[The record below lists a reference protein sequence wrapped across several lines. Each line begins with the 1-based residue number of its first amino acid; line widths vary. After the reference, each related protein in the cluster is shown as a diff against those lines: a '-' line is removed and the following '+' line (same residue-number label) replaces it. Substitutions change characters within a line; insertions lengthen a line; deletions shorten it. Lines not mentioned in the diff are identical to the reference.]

1 MLLHQGRQ
9 AALLAVPVPEA
20 GQHQQGDHRHHE
32 QGDQR
37 NGKLLQR
44 KPSPPWCHD
53 RNTGRAAHEPVS
65 GETLQRRPIALSYFN
80 RMSPAK
86 WKDRLT
92 TRPTLCDPSL
102 VFGVWN
108 SWLPGREKA
117 PIGPHG
123 GEPGRADANPSR
135 RVIVPW
141 VKSSIWM
148 PTAPRSG
155 GADATRPSAEN
166 AAGPWR
172 SAAKPAMPGPMPSR
186 GRSEEH
192 TSELQ

>member
-1 MLLHQGRQ
+1 MRISDWSSDVCSSDL
-9 AALLAVPVPEA
+9 
-20 GQHQQGDHRHHE
+20 
-32 QGDQR
+32 
-37 NGKLLQR
+37 KLLQR
-44 KPSPPWCHD
+44 KPSQPWCHD
-53 RNTGRAAHEPVS
+53 RNTERAAHEPVS

-123 GEPGRADANPSR
+123 DR
-135 RVIVPW
+135 
-141 VKSSIWM
+141 KS
-148 PTAPRSG
+148 
-155 GADATRPSAEN
+155 TRLNS
-166 AAGPWR
+166 
-172 SAAKPAMPGPMPSR
+172 S
-186 GRSEEH
+186 H
-192 TSELQ
+192 